1 MLHGLSPRASP
12 GIDVPII
19 ASSFVFDKRLGGSR
33 IEERALAQ
41 FGGEN
46 GEGGQVQSIIPS
58 YNLRYHSASQAVSY
72 TMRREGAGVK
82 QVRRVGQSETI
93 GNVHKALQH
102 VMLAPGDNLF
112 K

>member
-1 MLHGLSPRASP
+1 MVRAVKSSQSSLL
-12 GIDVPII
+12 II
-19 ASSFVFDKRLGGSR
+19 YGTIVQAS
-33 IEERALAQ
+33 E
-41 FGGEN
+41 
-46 GEGGQVQSIIPS
+46 
-58 YNLRYHSASQAVSY
+58 AVSY